1 VIRRLPFSRLQLVL
15 TAVLLAAGFLLAWQL
30 RIENL
35 VRRELHIS
43 SQRLEEL
50 AFLLEEQ
57 ARHRERLEAEIAD
70 LRRQRAAYEDAT
82 ARDHGA
88 LLEVRRQLRALRVQA
103 GLEAVAG
110 PGVVV
115 EMRDSPRP
123 LQPGD
128 DPNLTIIHYTD
139 IHAVV
144 AALWAAGAEAVAV
157 NGERIVA
164 TTGLSCVGTT
174 ILCNAK
180 RIAPPYV
187 VTAIGDPERAYQA
200 LTGSGSPIRLLRAFD
215 FPVQITRSRR
225 LVVPAY
231 RGAFRFSHMKP
242 DMRD

>member
-1 VIRRLPFSRLQLVL
+1 MRRLPFTRLQIVL
-15 TAVLLAAGFLLAWQL
+15 TAVLLAAGFLVAWQL

-35 VRRELHIS
+35 VRRELRIS

-57 ARHRERLEAEIAD
+57 ARYRERLEAEIAS
-70 LRRQRAAYEDAT
+70 LRDQLAAYEDAA
-82 ARDHGA
+82 ARDQGA
-88 LLEVRRQLRALRVQA
+88 LLQVRRQLRALRLQA

-115 EMRDSPRP
+115 EMRDSLRP

-144 AALWAAGAEAVAV
+144 AALWAAGAEAVAL

-164 TTGLSCVGTT
+164 STGLSCVGTT

-187 VTAIGDPERAYQA
+187 VTAIGDPGKLYEA
-200 LTGSGSPIRLLRAFD
+200 LTGPGSPVRLLRAFD
-215 FPVQITRSRR
+215 FPVQVTRARR

-231 RGAFRFSHMKP
+231 RGGFRFSHVRP
-242 DMRD
+242 DTSD